1 MGHVPPAINH
11 ILDQDE
17 SFVGGIPTLIE
28 PNPTEIML
36 QPTPTISPPIAP
48 VAKPTAKPTPNPTPA
63 PAPQPE
69 PDRDRPTPCPP
80 TRDSKWDEICEAR
93 ERLLE
98 CKQKVREEQREGRA
112 AWADDVT
119 VRPEGRNLRLYCR
132 YSYLWQEKKQYCPR
146 YCLEASGAK
155 AGATLEIKDCSR
167 SSPLQKFRM
176 ENGVIRPG
184 WYGGERL
191 CIKSDKLERCDKP
204 LVYEREGNSA
214 HFEIILD
221 REENKRHELCFSN
234 PHHPKPWYVLFGPCE
249 AIYFFC
255 HHVCVRHNRNC
266 SLSPYLFSLSKRTCS
281 FFGMQRSQEQQD
293 KLLEMGLISQLL
305 PVDVDEAYDRTR
317 ISFYSNTMS
326 IRKWR
331 SYQ

>member
-1 MGHVPPAINH
+1 MCSIINSTNLIIHVSFPFCCSPSDAQCKDGLKCFFRSSGQSVPGCAGIPTAALDYCIDPVLAKGHVPPAINNVQ
-11 ILDQDE
+11 DQDGL
-17 SFVGGIPTLIE
+17 VVDGIPTLIE
-28 PNPTEIML
+28 PNPTLIEPNPTEVIL
-36 QPTPTISPPIAP
+36 QLTPTIAPTIAP
-48 VAKPTAKPTPNPTPA
+48 VAKPTTKPTSNPTS
-63 PAPQPE
+63 APQPE

-112 AWADDVT
+112 AWADDID
-119 VRPEGRNLRLYCR
+119 VRPDGRNLRLYCR

-146 YCLEASGAK
+146 YCLEASGPK
-155 AGATLEIKDCSR
+155 SGATLEIKDCSR

-176 ENGVIRPG
+176 EDGVIRPG

-191 CIKSDKLERCDKP
+191 CIKSDKLGWCDKP

-234 PHHPKPWYVLFGPCE
+234 PHHPKPW
-249 AIYFFC
+249 
-255 HHVCVRHNRNC
+255 
-266 SLSPYLFSLSKRTCS
+266 
-281 FFGMQRSQEQQD
+281 
-293 KLLEMGLISQLL
+293 
-305 PVDVDEAYDRTR
+305 
-317 ISFYSNTMS
+317 
-326 IRKWR
+326 
-331 SYQ
+331 